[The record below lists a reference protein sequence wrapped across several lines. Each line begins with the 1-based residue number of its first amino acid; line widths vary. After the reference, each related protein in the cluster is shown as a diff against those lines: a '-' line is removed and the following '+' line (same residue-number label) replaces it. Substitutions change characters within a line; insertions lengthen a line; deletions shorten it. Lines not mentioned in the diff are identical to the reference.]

1 MLIWNCNTRALIEP
15 DGPGGSGAQATR
27 RGPAVSGIMPT
38 GRPSWPMIVA
48 TVVPAQMNAV
58 I

>member
-1 MLIWNCNTRALIEP
+1 MADGALWLWSE
-15 DGPGGSGAQATR
+15 GREMMAT
-27 RGPAVSGIMPT
+27 SFGIMPT